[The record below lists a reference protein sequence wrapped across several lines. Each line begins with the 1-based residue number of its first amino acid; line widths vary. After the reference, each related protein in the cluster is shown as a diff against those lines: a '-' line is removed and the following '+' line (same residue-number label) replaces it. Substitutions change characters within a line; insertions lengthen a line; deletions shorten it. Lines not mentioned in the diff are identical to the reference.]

1 VGVLTIQHAIPA
13 TAPADHAVDNGN
25 LSVIWRIDCDVA
37 LYEVKRIA
45 LRKPS
50 PSRGGRRPVKRE
62 VA

>member
-1 VGVLTIQHAIPA
+1 VGALTIQQAIPA

-25 LSVIWRIDCDVA
+25 RSLIWRMDCEVA

-45 LRKPS
+45 LRNPS